1 MSDQKLIPFLIS
13 NHLFHLPE
21 SSILSYPYS
30 KLADLAA
37 TSLPDDVAKLNLPV
51 DSFSIL
57 ATYLSTRALPP
68 ATLHPASLRDVF
80 RTLGIPFPEVGE
92 GGNQHEASLGS
103 RSLRNWDKH
112 NLGSRGREEYEED
125 VREELGR
132 LEGGLFSSRRID
144 EEVGGFGA
152 RTVSPIPTA
161 TTTTAAGGGG
171 SSSSGWAGTLPAYH
185 ELAHSSP
192 SSAAAAAAAAGD
204 EKSKEVAGV
213 PGITTK
219 VVSAMNQMSRRK
231 PRLVVLI
238 PADTHSLR
246 AADKPLWAAEP
257 DEKVSSYLSI
267 PDEQKGIARLLRPW
281 TGEELEEAT
290 ADIWEGISGVFGE
303 SYIVRVATEEVVI
316 RQCNGMGLYESV
328 SGDAVVVC
336 VSPK

>member
-13 NHLFHLPE
+13 NHLFYLPE

-37 TSLPDDVAKLNLPV
+37 TSLPDDVARLNLPV

-80 RTLGIPFPEVGE
+80 RTLGIPFPEAGE
-92 GGNQHEASLGS
+92 GINQHEASLGGG
-103 RSLRNWDKH
+103 SLRNWDKH
-112 NLGSRGREEYEED
+112 NLGSRGRDEYDED

-132 LEGGLFSSRRID
+132 LEGGLFSSRRMD
-144 EEVGGFGA
+144 EEVGGLGA
-152 RTVSPIPTA
+152 HTASPTA
-161 TTTTAAGGGG
+161 TATATTASGCGS
-171 SSSSGWAGTLPAYH
+171 SSSSGWTGALPAYH

-192 SSAAAAAAAAGD
+192 SSAVAAAAGD
-204 EKSKEVAGV
+204 EKNREVAGA

-219 VVSAMNQMSRRK
+219 IVSAMNQMSRRK
-231 PRLVVLI
+231 PRLMVLI

-246 AADKPLWAAEP
+246 AADKPVWAAEP

-267 PDEQKGIARLLRPW
+267 PDEQKGIVRLLRPW
-281 TGEELEEAT
+281 TGEELEEAI
-290 ADIWEGISGVFGE
+290 ADVWEGISGVFGE
-303 SYIVRVATEEVVI
+303 GYIVRVATEEVVI
-316 RQCNGMGLYESV
+316 RQCNAMGLYESV

-336 VSPK
+336 VSPQ